1 MNGAG
6 TNPDPEVFAY
16 AAAQVKKAIDF
27 THKLGGENFVFWG
40 GREGYQSLLNTDMK
54 QELSHLAL
62 LFKLAVDYKQKIGF
76 KGQFLIEPKPM
87 EPTKH
92 QYDFDSATVLNFLR
106 EHNLLDHFKLNIEAN
121 HATLAGHSFEHEL
134 TVASSAGHLG
144 SVDANTGDCLLGWDT
159 DQFNLDT
166 KSTTLALG
174 VVLDQGGLG
183 SGGFNFDAKIRREST
198 DPVDLFYAHIGSIDA
213 FARGLRNAAKIREDG
228 TLKRLVE
235 DRYSGWKTGIGAEI
249 LGGKHDLASLEHHIL
264 QKNAEPKQVSG
275 RQELFE
281 NTLNF
286 YL

>member
-1 MNGAG
+1 
-6 TNPDPEVFAY
+6 
-16 AAAQVKKAIDF
+16 
-27 THKLGGENFVFWG
+27 
-40 GREGYQSLLNTDMK
+40 
-54 QELSHLAL
+54 
-62 LFKLAVDYKQKIGF
+62 
-76 KGQFLIEPKPM
+76 M